1 MVDAGTQAP
10 PRRSRRR
17 WIVVALAA
25 AGLVAAGVAVLA
37 LEDGGH
43 DEVIRGGPL
52 ADPGASMGE
61 AALMDVGRAGTYGAE
76 TIENHG
82 TTTAVLDSLVF
93 VGLTPGLRILGPL
106 VARVRTR
113 PGVPAL
119 VTGLVRRFPPPH
131 AGTALHSLAGFPVR
145 PWRSWK
151 DAVELL
157 IGFRPLREG
166 VLSYR
171 GLELHYHVGNRRYV
185 ARYPDPLAIC
195 APDSFPLSRCK
206 PGRPRSG
213 PGT

>member
-1 MVDAGTQAP
+1 MADAGIGAV

-17 WIVVALAA
+17 WSVGAVAA
-25 AGLVAAGVAVLA
+25 AGLVAAGVVVLA
-37 LEDGGH
+37 IAERGSE
-43 DEVIRGGPL
+43 EVIRGGPL

-61 AALMDVGRAGTYGAE
+61 AALMDVGRVGTYGAE

-82 TTTAVLDSLVF
+82 TETAVLDRVTF

-106 VARVRTR
+106 VARVRTQ

-131 AGTALHSLAGFPVR
+131 AGTTLHPLAGFPVR
-145 PWRSWK
+145 PSRSWR

-171 GLELHYHVGNRRYV
+171 ALELHYHVGDRRYL
-185 ARYPDPLAIC
+185 ARYPDPLVIC
-195 APDSFPLSRCK
+195 APYSFPLSRCK